1 MKETSRKIRLA
12 RQFTAI
18 VQRDGKWFIAF
29 CPEVPGANGQGRTRA
44 SCLKSL
50 AAGIKLMLDIQEEEL
65 ASLCG
70 ADAERTLVKI
80 A

>member
-1 MKETSRKIRLA
+1 MKKTFRRARLA

-18 VQRDGKWFIAF
+18 IQRDGKWFIAF

-50 AAGIKLMLDIQEEEL
+50 ASAIKLMLEIQEEEL
-65 ASLCG
+65 ASLCHE
-70 ADAERTLVKI
+70 DAERTLVKV